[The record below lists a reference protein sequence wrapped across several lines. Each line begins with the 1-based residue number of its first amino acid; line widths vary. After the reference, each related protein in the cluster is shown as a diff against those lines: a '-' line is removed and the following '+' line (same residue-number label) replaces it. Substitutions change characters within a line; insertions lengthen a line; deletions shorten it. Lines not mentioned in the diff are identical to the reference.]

1 MSKLIIVVWQPL
13 AKMEVLVLWILT
25 DQRMPTNAYA
35 LQDLQDHTAN
45 PILTI
50 VLLIL
55 VKMEALVSILSTI
68 TNAIVYLD
76 LTEPIA
82 K

>member
-13 AKMEVLVLWILT
+13 ARMEVLVLWTLK
-25 DQRMPTNAYA
+25 DQRMLTNAYVQQA
-35 LQDLQDHTAN
+35 SQEHIVN
-45 PILTI
+45 PTLTI

>member
-13 AKMEVLVLWILT
+13 AKMEVPVLWILK

-35 LQDLQDHTAN
+35 LQDLQDHIAN